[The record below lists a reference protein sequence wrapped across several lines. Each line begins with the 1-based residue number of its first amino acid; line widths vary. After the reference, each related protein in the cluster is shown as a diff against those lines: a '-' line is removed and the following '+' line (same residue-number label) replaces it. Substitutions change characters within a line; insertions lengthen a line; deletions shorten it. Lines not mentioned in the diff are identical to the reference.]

1 MPRILIVDDDVNL
14 VLILS
19 LSLEVHGHEVHKVYS
34 GEGALDFLRVNDVDI
49 IFLDHMMPGMN
60 GLEALQHINMMN
72 TYPPPVV
79 LYTAFAD
86 TYVREQAD
94 AMGAAA
100 VVEKPAKVE
109 FFLELID
116 KLSRAVLFEG

>member
-1 MPRILIVDDDVNL
+1 MPRILLVDDDVNL

-19 LSLEVHGHEVHKVYS
+19 LSLEVHGHEVHKAYN
-34 GEGALDFLRVNDVDI
+34 GEDALDFLGVNAVDI
-49 IFLDHMMPGMN
+49 VFLDHMMPGMN
-60 GLEALQHINMMN
+60 GLETLQHLNMMSTN
-72 TYPPPVV
+72 PPPVV

-86 TYVREQAD
+86 TKLHKEAD

-109 FFLELID
+109 FFLELIN
-116 KLSRAVLFEG
+116 KLSRAAIFEG